1 MYGAHGSREG
11 SDCVASPTASVQ
23 SNGTMSGFLTQHFTI
38 HGIGVRVDTDIPLL
52 AAAIGELLRRF
63 AHPPATD
70 SQPLRFIYRAGT
82 NGQDPLL
89 NGTAPAWGPL
99 LFSTSWENAFDLA
112 GRLGVNWDVYGRDG
126 CLLLDY
132 HRRGRLR
139 LDVSEGKLEGSLTE
153 PLDLHPALLPSIFFF
168 FPLAQLLAR
177 RGLHIIHAAALERNG
192 CGVLIPGLSGSG
204 KSTSCVAL
212 MRGGYRCLSDDKPF
226 LRGTENCLELLA
238 FPEMIDVTDQTI
250 AFFPELRE
258 STTAIEMGYRKKRF
272 RAETLY
278 PGSTAD
284 AVTPRVILFPQI
296 SDESTSRVERLPSA
310 RALEALLPHSL
321 LCFDREIS
329 VRHFGLLSR
338 LVETTACY
346 RLYFGRDVMDL
357 PRLIDP
363 LLG

>member
-1 MYGAHGSREG
+1 MRCNS
-11 SDCVASPTASVQ
+11 
-23 SNGTMSGFLTQHFTI
+23 TMSGLLTQHFNI

-63 AHPPATD
+63 AHPPAVD
-70 SQPLRFIYRAGT
+70 SQPLRFIYERSRKT
-82 NGQDPLL
+82 PDPLS
-89 NGTAPAWGPL
+89 NGSSGGRPL

-112 GRLGVNWDVYGRDG
+112 GRLGINWDVYGRDG
-126 CLLLDY
+126 RLLLDY

-139 LDVSEGKLEGSLTE
+139 LDVSEGVLDGSLTE

-177 RGLHIIHAAALERNG
+177 RGLHVIHAAALERNG

-226 LRGTENCLELLA
+226 LRETENGLELLA

-258 STTAIEMGYRKKRF
+258 RTTAIEVGYRKKRF
-272 RAETLY
+272 YAEMLY
-278 PGSTAD
+278 PGSTVD
-284 AVTPRVILFPQI
+284 AVTPSVILFPQI
-296 SDESTSRVERLPSA
+296 SEESTSRVERLPSA

-321 LCFDREIS
+321 LCFDREVS

-346 RLYFGRDVMDL
+346 RLHFGRDVMDL
-357 PRLIDP
+357 PSLIDP